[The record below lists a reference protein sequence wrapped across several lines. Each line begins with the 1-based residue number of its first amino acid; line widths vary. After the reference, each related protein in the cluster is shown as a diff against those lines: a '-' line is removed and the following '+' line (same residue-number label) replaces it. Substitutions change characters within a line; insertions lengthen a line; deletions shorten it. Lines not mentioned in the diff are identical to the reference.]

1 MAKQP
6 NLETGRKG
14 KLGEIKFATPIK
26 RQYSCLMSLVIIFAL
41 FLSSGCS
48 APLSQNSVNTK
59 IPITKKNASINK
71 SDTSKPEPELSS
83 KPQHKP
89 EEDAPRADTEV
100 AKVVEIPVPIP
111 EEARPKE
118 PAPSIPKRP
127 EQVEAKRTLAPSPC
141 AKIPVEKKPSDQEL
155 LDSALEFCQAASDY
169 WEHGD
174 LDNALDALDQ
184 AYSLILKVD
193 GNSKPEID
201 QQKDDLR
208 FTISKRII
216 EVYSSRF
223 TVASGNGKEIP
234 MVMNKYV
241 KQAIRL
247 FQTQERSFFFGA
259 YRRSGKY
266 RPIILK
272 MLKEA
277 GLPEELS
284 WLPLIESG
292 FKIRA
297 LSRAR
302 ALGLWQFIASTGY
315 KYGLKRDR
323 WVDERMDPEK
333 STKAA
338 IAYLKELHRIFGD
351 WTTALAAYNCGEGT
365 VLRCIRTQ
373 HINYLDNFWDLYEK
387 LPRETAFYVPKFMAV
402 LHILSDPQAYGFTLP
417 PPDDP
422 VETETVTINKQVH
435 LKTIAKHLNISYRLL
450 RELNPELRFNS
461 TPNRPYA
468 LRLPKGKGELLMA
481 KLKDLPV
488 WSPPIPAYVV
498 HRVRRGETLSGIA
511 KKYHT
516 SVRAIVA
523 FNRLRSAR
531 FIRAGWKLK
540 IPLRGTRLVK
550 KPASTIRPTPTTPLA
565 RDMGQMLRY
574 TVRRGDSLWKI
585 ARRFGTT
592 TKAIERANSLNGP
605 QLQIGQ
611 VLLVPKGQAVHVSFE
626 TKPYKVLEGD
636 SPFVIAQKHQMS
648 LSEFLKLNHLTPRS
662 TIFPGQV
669 VLVKAQ

>member
-1 MAKQP
+1 MVVSKESA
-6 NLETGRKG
+6 
-14 KLGEIKFATPIK
+14 AHIK
-26 RQYSCLMSLVIIFAL
+26 RCSSFLIVIVAIIFL
-41 FLSSGCS
+41 CFGCT
-48 APLSQNSVNTK
+48 APITQSRHEEN
-59 IPITKKNASINK
+59 IPIHKQ
-71 SDTSKPEPELSS
+71 TSSSQTPHKETETAPKPKVVANPKVSS
-83 KPQHKP
+83 KPSTKQQ
-89 EEDAPRADTEV
+89 EELHNSITKASVGATPTTRPLSEPKSGPALGVPPKSKDQSKEQSPQPIPCPPSDV
-100 AKVVEIPVPIP
+100 AK
-111 EEARPKE
+111 
-118 PAPSIPKRP
+118 
-127 EQVEAKRTLAPSPC
+127 
-141 AKIPVEKKPSDQEL
+141 EKKLSDQEL
-155 LDSALEFCQAASDY
+155 LDSALEFCQTASDY

-193 GNSKPEID
+193 GNGTPEIE

-234 MVMNKYV
+234 LVMNKYV

-247 FQTQERSFFFGA
+247 LQTQERKFFLSA
-259 YRRSGKY
+259 YQRSGRY
-266 RPIILK
+266 RPLIVK

-333 STKAA
+333 STRAA
-338 IAYLKELHRIFGD
+338 IAYLKELHKIFGD

-365 VLRCIRTQ
+365 VLKCIRTQ
-373 HINYLDNFWDLYEK
+373 HINYLDNFWDLYQK
-387 LPRETAFYVPKFMAV
+387 LPTETAFYVPKFMAV
-402 LHILSDPQAYGFTLP
+402 LHILSNPSAYGFTLP
-417 PPDDP
+417 PTDDP
-422 VETETVTINKQVH
+422 IETETVTIDKQLH
-435 LKTIAKHLNISYRLL
+435 LKTIARNLNISYKLL

-468 LRLPKGKGELLMA
+468 LKLPKGKGELLMA

-488 WSPPIPAYVV
+488 WSPPVPAYVV

-511 KKYHT
+511 KRYHT

-540 IPLRGTRLVK
+540 IPLGRGKFVK
-550 KPASTIRPTPTTPLA
+550 ASIPPSKKASHLPKIQDLGE
-565 RDMGQMLRY
+565 MVRY

-592 TKAIERANSLNGP
+592 TRSIQRANNLKGH
-605 QLQIGQ
+605 QLRIGQ
-611 VLLVPKGQAVHVSFE
+611 VLLVPKAHKVTVTFKTRQ
-626 TKPYKVLEGD
+626 YKVEEGD

-648 LSEFLKLNHLTPRS
+648 LAEFLKLNHLTPRS
-662 TIFPGQV
+662 TIFPGQI
-669 VLVKAQ
+669 VLVKAE